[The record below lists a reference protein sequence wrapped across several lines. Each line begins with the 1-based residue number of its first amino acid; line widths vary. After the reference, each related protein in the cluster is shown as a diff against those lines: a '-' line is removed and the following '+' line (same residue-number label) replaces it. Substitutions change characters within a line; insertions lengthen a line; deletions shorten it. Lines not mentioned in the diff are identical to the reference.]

1 LNTAFE
7 IAKRISFYKQK
18 NYTRFI
24 VRLSI
29 AATAISV
36 AAILLTFSIVNGF
49 QSTISSK
56 LYTFWGHIQI
66 SAVDGA
72 NLKEDSQVI
81 KNIQTIPNIQSA
93 SAFLNQTMVLGKDIE
108 IEGLNAKGI
117 ADFTN
122 IPNLI
127 QGRLIQKNSQTSA
140 KEIVLSKN
148 IAAKLN
154 IAIGDQVRLYFFQKN
169 QVQERK
175 LTVVGLFHSGIE
187 EYDLKNVFVDIHLLQ
202 QLMQDPTAITGYQ
215 INVKDLNKIAET
227 QIDIQSKL
235 PDNWVGS
242 ASSDL
247 YPQLFDWIQVQNIN
261 RNITIVIMLLIAVVN
276 LITCLL
282 ILLLERIPMI
292 GSLNAMGATNTMIQ
306 KVFLY
311 QASFIAWIGIGLGVL
326 IGLGLSLLQLKFQW
340 IHLDESA
347 YLIDVL
353 PIQIQPLQVVGV
365 IFGTAI
371 ICYLSFLLP
380 TIWIKKISP
389 AKAIIPVATAAFK
402 DSAAPYFGIVIG
414 SVINDK
420 MGGRIPFD
428 SLPITNMPS
437 LAKAVVCIDFPSST
451 AP

>member
-1 LNTAFE
+1 MNTAFE

-49 QSTISSK
+49 QSTVSSK
-56 LYTFWGHIQI
+56 LFSFWGHIQI
-66 SAVDGA
+66 SAVNGA
-72 NLKEDSQVI
+72 NLKDDSLVAKKI
-81 KNIQTIPNIQSA
+81 KTISNIQSA
-93 SAFLNQTMVLGKDIE
+93 SAFLNQTMVLAKDVE

-117 ADFTN
+117 ADFSS

-127 QGRLIQKNSQTSA
+127 QGRIIQSDGQSPS

-148 IAAKLN
+148 MAAKLH
-154 IAIGDQVRLYFFQKN
+154 IAIGDQVRLYFFQNN
-169 QVQERK
+169 QVQERR
-175 LTVVGLFHSGIE
+175 LSVVGLFHSGIE
-187 EYDLKNVFVDIHLLQ
+187 EYDLKNVFVDIQLLQ
-202 QLMQDPTAITGYQ
+202 QMIQVPAAVTGYQ
-215 INVKDLNKIAET
+215 INLKDLSKIAET
-227 QIDIQSKL
+227 QNEIQSIL
-235 PDNWVGS
+235 PENWVNS
-242 ASSDL
+242 ASANL

-261 RNITIVIMLLIAVVN
+261 RNITIMIMLLIAVVN

-292 GSLNAMGATNTMIQ
+292 GSLNAMGARHAMIQ

-340 IHLDESA
+340 IQLDESA
-347 YLIDVL
+347 YLIDTL
-353 PIQIQPLQVVGV
+353 PIQIQPLQVIGV
-365 IFGTAI
+365 IVGTAI
-371 ICYLSFLLP
+371 VCYLSFLLP

-389 AKAIIPVATAAFK
+389 AKAI
-402 DSAAPYFGIVIG
+402 
-414 SVINDK
+414 
-420 MGGRIPFD
+420 RFD
-428 SLPITNMPS
+428 
-437 LAKAVVCIDFPSST
+437 
-451 AP
+451 

>member
-1 LNTAFE
+1 MNTAFE

-56 LYTFWGHIQI
+56 LYAFWGHIQI
-66 SAVDGA
+66 NAINGA
-72 NLKEDSQVI
+72 SINDDSQITKKI
-81 KNIQTIPNIQSA
+81 KRISNIQSV
-93 SAFLNQTMVLGKDIE
+93 SAFLNQTMILAKDVE

-117 ADFTN
+117 ADFTS

-127 QGRLIQKNSQTSA
+127 QGRLIQRNDQSPS

-148 IAAKLN
+148 IATKLKMV
-154 IAIGDQVRLYFFQKN
+154 IGDQVSLYFFQNN

-175 LTVVGLFHSGIE
+175 LRVVGLFHSGIE
-187 EYDLKNVFVDIHLLQ
+187 EYDLKNVFVDIQLLQ
-202 QLMQDPTAITGYQ
+202 QMIQTPAAISGYQ
-215 INVKDLNKIAET
+215 ISLKDLSKITET
-227 QIDIQSKL
+227 QNEIQSIL
-235 PDNWVGS
+235 PDNWVNS
-242 ASSDL
+242 ASANL

-261 RNITIVIMLLIAVVN
+261 RNITIIIMLLIAVVN

-292 GSLNAMGATNTMIQ
+292 GSLNAMGATHAMIQ

-311 QASFIAWIGIGLGVL
+311 QASFIAWIGIGLGLL

-340 IHLDESA
+340 VQLDESA
-347 YLIDVL
+347 YLINTL
-353 PIQIQPLQVVGV
+353 PIQIQPLQVIGV
-365 IFGTAI
+365 VVGTAI
-371 ICYLSFLLP
+371 VCYLSFLLP
-380 TIWIKKISP
+380 TIWVKKISP
-389 AKAIIPVATAAFK
+389 AKAI
-402 DSAAPYFGIVIG
+402 
-414 SVINDK
+414 
-420 MGGRIPFD
+420 RFD
-428 SLPITNMPS
+428 
-437 LAKAVVCIDFPSST
+437 
-451 AP
+451 

>member
-1 LNTAFE
+1 MNTAFE

-56 LYTFWGHIQI
+56 LYSFWGHIQI
-66 SAVDGA
+66 SAVNGA
-72 NLKEDSQVI
+72 NLKDDPQVAKKI
-81 KNIQTIPNIQSA
+81 KSISNVQSA
-93 SAFLNQTMVLGKDIE
+93 SAFLNQTMVLAKDVE

-117 ADFTN
+117 ADFTS

-127 QGRLIQKNSQTSA
+127 QGRLIQRTAQSPS

-148 IAAKLN
+148 IATKLKMV
-154 IAIGDQVRLYFFQKN
+154 IGDQVSLYFFQNN

-187 EYDLKNVFVDIHLLQ
+187 EYDLKNVFVDIQLLQ
-202 QLMQDPTAITGYQ
+202 QMIQTPTAITGYQ
-215 INVKDLNKIAET
+215 INLKDLSKIAET
-227 QIDIQSKL
+227 QNEIQSIL
-235 PDNWVGS
+235 PENWVNS
-242 ASSDL
+242 ASANL

-261 RNITIVIMLLIAVVN
+261 RNITIIIMLLIAVVN

-292 GSLNAMGATNTMIQ
+292 GSLNAMGATHAMIQ

-311 QASFIAWIGIGLGVL
+311 QASFIAWIGIGLGLL

-340 IHLDESA
+340 VQLDESA
-347 YLIDVL
+347 YLIDTL
-353 PIQIQPLQVVGV
+353 PIQIQPLQVIGV
-365 IFGTAI
+365 VIGTAI

-389 AKAIIPVATAAFK
+389 AKAI
-402 DSAAPYFGIVIG
+402 
-414 SVINDK
+414 
-420 MGGRIPFD
+420 RFD
-428 SLPITNMPS
+428 
-437 LAKAVVCIDFPSST
+437 
-451 AP
+451 

>member
-1 LNTAFE
+1 MNTALE

-49 QSTISSK
+49 QSTVSDK
-56 LYTFWGHIQI
+56 LFSFWGHLQI
-66 SAVDGA
+66 SSVSGA
-72 NLKEDSQVI
+72 NLSDEAQVAKKI
-81 KNIQTIPNIQSA
+81 KSIPNIQSA
-93 SAFLNQTMVLGKDIE
+93 SAFLNQTMVLAKEIE

-117 ADFTN
+117 ADYAS

-127 QGRLIQKNSQTSA
+127 QGRVIQSDGQSSS

-148 IAAKLN
+148 LATKLH
-154 IAIGDQVRLYFFQKN
+154 ITIGDQVRLYFFQNN

-175 LTVVGLFHSGIE
+175 LSVVGLFHSGIE

-202 QLMQDPTAITGYQ
+202 QLIQAPNAISGYQ
-215 INVKDLNKIAET
+215 INVKDLSTIAQT
-227 QIDIQSKL
+227 QIDVQSNL
-235 PDNWVGS
+235 PENWVATES
-242 ASSDL
+242 KNL

-261 RNITIVIMLLIAVVN
+261 RNITIIIMLFIAIVN

-282 ILLLERIPMI
+282 ILLLERVPMI
-292 GSLNAMGATNTMIQ
+292 GSLNAMGATHAMIR

-311 QASFIAWIGIGLGVL
+311 QASFIACAGIGLGVL
-326 IGLGLSLLQLKFQW
+326 IGIGLSILQLKFQW
-340 IHLDESA
+340 IQLDESA

-353 PIQIQPLQVVGV
+353 PIQIQPLQVIGV
-365 IFGTAI
+365 IVGTAI
-371 ICYLSFLLP
+371 VCKLSFLLP

-389 AKAIIPVATAAFK
+389 AKAI
-402 DSAAPYFGIVIG
+402 
-414 SVINDK
+414 
-420 MGGRIPFD
+420 RFD
-428 SLPITNMPS
+428 
-437 LAKAVVCIDFPSST
+437 
-451 AP
+451 

>member
-340 IHLDESA
+340 IQLDESA
-347 YLIDVL
+347 YLIDAL
-353 PIQIQPLQVVGV
+353 PIQIQPLQVIGV

-371 ICYLSFLLP
+371 VSYLSFLLP

-389 AKAIIPVATAAFK
+389 AKAIRF
-402 DSAAPYFGIVIG
+402 
-414 SVINDK
+414 N
-420 MGGRIPFD
+420 
-428 SLPITNMPS
+428 
-437 LAKAVVCIDFPSST
+437 
-451 AP
+451 

>member
-242 ASSDL
+242 ASSAL

-353 PIQIQPLQVVGV
+353 PIQIQPLQVIGV
-365 IFGTAI
+365 ILGTAI
-371 ICYLSFLLP
+371 VSYLSFLLP

-389 AKAIIPVATAAFK
+389 AKAIRF
-402 DSAAPYFGIVIG
+402 
-414 SVINDK
+414 N
-420 MGGRIPFD
+420 
-428 SLPITNMPS
+428 
-437 LAKAVVCIDFPSST
+437 
-451 AP
+451 

>member
-1 LNTAFE
+1 MNTAFE

-49 QSTISSK
+49 QTTISSK
-56 LYTFWGHIQI
+56 LYSFWGHIQI
-66 SAVDGA
+66 SAVNGA
-72 NLKEDSQVI
+72 NLKDDTKIIEKI
-81 KNIQTIPNIQSA
+81 KRISNIQSA
-93 SAFLNQTMVLGKDIE
+93 SAFLNQTMVLAKDVE

-117 ADFTN
+117 ADFTS

-127 QGRLIQKNSQTSA
+127 QGRLIQSNGQSPS

-148 IAAKLN
+148 IATKLKMV
-154 IAIGDQVRLYFFQKN
+154 IGDQVSLYFFQNN

-187 EYDLKNVFVDIHLLQ
+187 EYDLKNVFVDIQLLQ
-202 QLMQDPTAITGYQ
+202 QMIQVPAAVTGYQ
-215 INVKDLNKIAET
+215 IILKDLSKIAET
-227 QIDIQSKL
+227 QNEIQSIL
-235 PDNWVGS
+235 PENWVNS
-242 ASSDL
+242 ASANL

-261 RNITIVIMLLIAVVN
+261 RNITIIIMLLIAVVN

-292 GSLNAMGATNTMIQ
+292 GSLNAMGATHAMIQ

-311 QASFIAWIGIGLGVL
+311 QASFIAWIGIGLGLL

-340 IHLDESA
+340 IQLDESA
-347 YLIDVL
+347 YLINTL
-353 PIQIQPLQVVGV
+353 PIQIQPLQVTSVV
-365 IFGTAI
+365 VGTAI

-389 AKAIIPVATAAFK
+389 AKAI
-402 DSAAPYFGIVIG
+402 
-414 SVINDK
+414 
-420 MGGRIPFD
+420 RFD
-428 SLPITNMPS
+428 
-437 LAKAVVCIDFPSST
+437 
-451 AP
+451 

>member
-1 LNTAFE
+1 MNTAFE

-202 QLMQDPTAITGYQ
+202 QLMQDPSAITGYQ

-340 IHLDESA
+340 IQLDESA

-353 PIQIQPLQVVGV
+353 PIQIQPLQVIGV

-371 ICYLSFLLP
+371 VSYLSFLLP

-389 AKAIIPVATAAFK
+389 AKAIRF
-402 DSAAPYFGIVIG
+402 
-414 SVINDK
+414 N
-420 MGGRIPFD
+420 
-428 SLPITNMPS
+428 
-437 LAKAVVCIDFPSST
+437 
-451 AP
+451 

>member
-1 LNTAFE
+1 MNTAFE

-242 ASSDL
+242 ASSAL

-371 ICYLSFLLP
+371 VCYLSFLLP

-389 AKAIIPVATAAFK
+389 AKAI
-402 DSAAPYFGIVIG
+402 
-414 SVINDK
+414 
-420 MGGRIPFD
+420 RFD
-428 SLPITNMPS
+428 
-437 LAKAVVCIDFPSST
+437 
-451 AP
+451 

>member
-56 LYTFWGHIQI
+56 LYAFWGHIQI
-66 SAVDGA
+66 SAVNGA
-72 NLKEDSQVI
+72 NLRDEPQVI
-81 KNIQTIPNIQSA
+81 EKIKRISNIQSA
-93 SAFLNQTMVLGKDIE
+93 SAFLNQTMVLAKDVE

-117 ADFTN
+117 ADFTS

-127 QGRLIQKNSQTSA
+127 QGRLIQSNGQSPS

-148 IAAKLN
+148 IATKLK
-154 IAIGDQVRLYFFQKN
+154 IVIGDQVSLYFFQN
-169 QVQERK
+169 DQVQERK

-187 EYDLKNVFVDIHLLQ
+187 EYDLKNVFVDIQLLQ
-202 QLMQDPTAITGYQ
+202 QMIQAPTAVTGYQ
-215 INVKDLNKIAET
+215 INLKDLSKIAET
-227 QIDIQSKL
+227 QNEIQSIL
-235 PDNWVGS
+235 PENWVNS
-242 ASSDL
+242 ASANL

-261 RNITIVIMLLIAVVN
+261 RNITIIIMLLIAVVN

-292 GSLNAMGATNTMIQ
+292 GSLNAMGATHAMIQ

-311 QASFIAWIGIGLGVL
+311 QASFIAWIGIGLGLL

-340 IHLDESA
+340 IQLDESA
-347 YLIDVL
+347 YLIDTL
-353 PIQIQPLQVVGV
+353 PIQIQPLQVISVV
-365 IFGTAI
+365 LGTAI
-371 ICYLSFLLP
+371 VCYLSFLLP

-389 AKAIIPVATAAFK
+389 AKAIRF
-402 DSAAPYFGIVIG
+402 
-414 SVINDK
+414 N
-420 MGGRIPFD
+420 
-428 SLPITNMPS
+428 
-437 LAKAVVCIDFPSST
+437 
-451 AP
+451 

>member
-1 LNTAFE
+1 MNTAFE

-56 LYTFWGHIQI
+56 LYSFWGHIQI
-66 SAVDGA
+66 SAVNGA
-72 NLKEDSQVI
+72 NLKDDPQVAKKI
-81 KNIQTIPNIQSA
+81 KSISNVQSA
-93 SAFLNQTMVLGKDIE
+93 SAFLNQTMVLAKDVE

-117 ADFTN
+117 ADFTS

-127 QGRLIQKNSQTSA
+127 QGRLIQRTAQSPS

-148 IAAKLN
+148 IATKLKMV
-154 IAIGDQVRLYFFQKN
+154 IGDQVSLYFFQNN

-187 EYDLKNVFVDIHLLQ
+187 EYDLKNVFVDIQLLQ
-202 QLMQDPTAITGYQ
+202 QMIQTPTAITGYQ
-215 INVKDLNKIAET
+215 INLKDLSKIAET
-227 QIDIQSKL
+227 QNEIQSIL
-235 PDNWVGS
+235 PENWVNS
-242 ASSDL
+242 ASANL

-261 RNITIVIMLLIAVVN
+261 RNITIIIMLLIAVVN

-292 GSLNAMGATNTMIQ
+292 GSLNTMGATHAMIQ

-311 QASFIAWIGIGLGVL
+311 QASFIAWISIGLGLL

-340 IHLDESA
+340 IQLDESA
-347 YLIDVL
+347 YLINTL
-353 PIQIQPLQVVGV
+353 PIQIQPLQVIGV
-365 IFGTAI
+365 VIGTAI

-389 AKAIIPVATAAFK
+389 AKAI
-402 DSAAPYFGIVIG
+402 
-414 SVINDK
+414 
-420 MGGRIPFD
+420 RFD
-428 SLPITNMPS
+428 
-437 LAKAVVCIDFPSST
+437 
-451 AP
+451 

>member
-1 LNTAFE
+1 MNTALE

-49 QSTISSK
+49 QSTVSDK
-56 LYTFWGHIQI
+56 LFSFWGHLQI
-66 SAVDGA
+66 SSVSGA
-72 NLKEDSQVI
+72 NLSDEAQVAKKI
-81 KNIQTIPNIQSA
+81 KSIPNIQSA
-93 SAFLNQTMVLGKDIE
+93 SAFLNQTMVLAKEIE

-117 ADFTN
+117 ADYAS

-127 QGRLIQKNSQTSA
+127 QGRVIQSDGQSPS

-148 IAAKLN
+148 LATKLH
-154 IAIGDQVRLYFFQKN
+154 ITIGDQVRLYFFQNN

-175 LTVVGLFHSGIE
+175 LSVVGLFHSGIE

-202 QLMQDPTAITGYQ
+202 QLIQAPNAISGYQ
-215 INVKDLNKIAET
+215 INVKDLSTIAQT
-227 QIDIQSKL
+227 QIDVQSNL
-235 PDNWVGS
+235 PENWVATES
-242 ASSDL
+242 KNL

-261 RNITIVIMLLIAVVN
+261 RNITIIIMLFIAIVN

-282 ILLLERIPMI
+282 ILLLERVPMI
-292 GSLNAMGATNTMIQ
+292 GSLNAMGATHAMIR

-311 QASFIAWIGIGLGVL
+311 QASFIACAGIGLGVL
-326 IGLGLSLLQLKFQW
+326 IGIGLSILQLKFQW
-340 IHLDESA
+340 IQLDESA

-353 PIQIQPLQVVGV
+353 PIQIQPLQVIGV
-365 IFGTAI
+365 IVGTAI
-371 ICYLSFLLP
+371 VCNLSFLLP

-389 AKAIIPVATAAFK
+389 AKAI
-402 DSAAPYFGIVIG
+402 
-414 SVINDK
+414 
-420 MGGRIPFD
+420 RFD
-428 SLPITNMPS
+428 
-437 LAKAVVCIDFPSST
+437 
-451 AP
+451 

>member
-29 AATAISV
+29 VATAISV

-56 LYTFWGHIQI
+56 LYSFWGHIQI
-66 SAVDGA
+66 SAVNST
-72 NLKEDSQVI
+72 NLKEDSLVA
-81 KNIQTIPNIQSA
+81 KNIKKIPNIQSA
-93 SAFLNQTMVLGKDIE
+93 SAFLNQTMVLAKDVE

-117 ADFTN
+117 ADFTS

-127 QGRLIQKNSQTSA
+127 QGRLIQSNGQSPS

-148 IAAKLN
+148 IAAKLK
-154 IAIGDQVRLYFFQKN
+154 IVIGDQVSLYFFQNN

-187 EYDLKNVFVDIHLLQ
+187 EYDLKNIFVDIQLLQ
-202 QLMQDPTAITGYQ
+202 QMIQVPNAITGYQ
-215 INVKDLNKIAET
+215 INVNDLSKIAET
-227 QIDIQSKL
+227 QNEIQSIL
-235 PDNWVGS
+235 PDNWVNS
-242 ASSDL
+242 ASADI

-261 RNITIVIMLLIAVVN
+261 RNITIIIMLLIAVVN

-292 GSLNAMGATNTMIQ
+292 GSLNAMGATHAMIQ

-311 QASFIAWIGIGLGVL
+311 QASFIAWIGIGLGLLV
-326 IGLGLSLLQLKFQW
+326 GLGLSLLQLKFQW
-340 IHLDESA
+340 IQLDESA
-347 YLIDVL
+347 YLIDTL
-353 PIQIQPLQVVGV
+353 PIQIKPLQVFGV
-365 IFGTAI
+365 VLGTAI

-380 TIWIKKISP
+380 TIWIRKISP
-389 AKAIIPVATAAFK
+389 AKAI
-402 DSAAPYFGIVIG
+402 
-414 SVINDK
+414 
-420 MGGRIPFD
+420 RFD
-428 SLPITNMPS
+428 
-437 LAKAVVCIDFPSST
+437 
-451 AP
+451 

>member
-1 LNTAFE
+1 MNTAFE

-29 AATAISV
+29 VATAISV

-56 LYTFWGHIQI
+56 LYSFWGHIQI
-66 SAVDGA
+66 SAVNST
-72 NLKEDSQVI
+72 NLKEDSLVA
-81 KNIQTIPNIQSA
+81 KNIKKISNIQSA
-93 SAFLNQTMVLGKDIE
+93 SAFLNQTMVLAKDVE

-117 ADFTN
+117 ADFKS

-127 QGRLIQKNSQTSA
+127 QGRLIQSNGQSPS

-148 IAAKLN
+148 IAAKLK
-154 IAIGDQVRLYFFQKN
+154 IVIGDQVSLYFFQNN

-187 EYDLKNVFVDIHLLQ
+187 EYDLKNIFVDIQLLQ
-202 QLMQDPTAITGYQ
+202 QMIQVPNAITGYQ
-215 INVKDLNKIAET
+215 INVNDLSKIAET
-227 QIDIQSKL
+227 QNEIQSIL
-235 PDNWVGS
+235 PDNLVNS
-242 ASSDL
+242 ASADI

-261 RNITIVIMLLIAVVN
+261 RNITIIIMLLIAVVN

-292 GSLNAMGATNTMIQ
+292 GSLNAMGATHAMIQ

-311 QASFIAWIGIGLGVL
+311 QASFIAWIGIGLGLLV
-326 IGLGLSLLQLKFQW
+326 GLGLSLLQLKFQW
-340 IHLDESA
+340 IQLDESA
-347 YLIDVL
+347 YLIDTL
-353 PIQIQPLQVVGV
+353 PIQIKPLQVFGV
-365 IFGTAI
+365 VLGTAI

-380 TIWIKKISP
+380 TIWIRKISP
-389 AKAIIPVATAAFK
+389 AKAI
-402 DSAAPYFGIVIG
+402 
-414 SVINDK
+414 
-420 MGGRIPFD
+420 RFD
-428 SLPITNMPS
+428 
-437 LAKAVVCIDFPSST
+437 
-451 AP
+451 

>member
-242 ASSDL
+242 ASSAL

-353 PIQIQPLQVVGV
+353 PIQIQPLQVIGV
-365 IFGTAI
+365 IFGTGI
-371 ICYLSFLLP
+371 VSYLSFLLP

-389 AKAIIPVATAAFK
+389 AKAIRF
-402 DSAAPYFGIVIG
+402 
-414 SVINDK
+414 N
-420 MGGRIPFD
+420 
-428 SLPITNMPS
+428 
-437 LAKAVVCIDFPSST
+437 
-451 AP
+451 

>member
-242 ASSDL
+242 ASSAL

-340 IHLDESA
+340 IQLDESA

-353 PIQIQPLQVVGV
+353 PIQIQPLQVIGV

-371 ICYLSFLLP
+371 VSYLSFLLP

-389 AKAIIPVATAAFK
+389 AKAIRF
-402 DSAAPYFGIVIG
+402 
-414 SVINDK
+414 N
-420 MGGRIPFD
+420 
-428 SLPITNMPS
+428 
-437 LAKAVVCIDFPSST
+437 
-451 AP
+451 

>member
-49 QSTISSK
+49 QSTVSSK
-56 LYTFWGHIQI
+56 LFSFWGHIQI
-66 SAVDGA
+66 SSVNGA
-72 NLKEDSQVI
+72 SLNEDAQVAKKI
-81 KNIQTIPNIQSA
+81 KTIPNIQSA
-93 SAFLNQTMVLGKDIE
+93 SAFLNQTMVLAKDIE

-117 ADFTN
+117 ADFSS

-127 QGRLIQKNSQTSA
+127 QGRIIQSDGPSPS

-148 IAAKLN
+148 MAAKLH
-154 IAIGDQVRLYFFQKN
+154 IAVGDQVRLYFFQNN
-169 QVQERK
+169 QVQERR
-175 LTVVGLFHSGIE
+175 LSVVGLFHSGIE

-202 QLMQDPTAITGYQ
+202 QLIQDPTAITGYQ
-215 INVKDLNKIAET
+215 INVKELSKIAET
-227 QIDIQSKL
+227 QNDIQSKL
-235 PDNWVGS
+235 PDNWVCS
-242 ASSDL
+242 ASTAI

-292 GSLNAMGATNTMIQ
+292 GSLNAMGATHAMIQ
-306 KVFLY
+306 KVFMY

-326 IGLGLSLLQLKFQW
+326 IGLGLSILQLKFQC
-340 IHLDESA
+340 IQLDESA

-353 PIQIQPLQVVGV
+353 PIQIQPLQVIGV
-365 IFGTAI
+365 IVGTAI
-371 ICYLSFLLP
+371 VCYLSFLLP
-380 TIWIKKISP
+380 TIWIKKMSP
-389 AKAIIPVATAAFK
+389 AKAI
-402 DSAAPYFGIVIG
+402 
-414 SVINDK
+414 
-420 MGGRIPFD
+420 RFD
-428 SLPITNMPS
+428 
-437 LAKAVVCIDFPSST
+437 
-451 AP
+451 

>member
-1 LNTAFE
+1 MNTAFE

-242 ASSDL
+242 ASSAL

-261 RNITIVIMLLIAVVN
+261 RNITILIMLLIAVVN

-371 ICYLSFLLP
+371 VCYLSFLLP

-389 AKAIIPVATAAFK
+389 AKAI
-402 DSAAPYFGIVIG
+402 
-414 SVINDK
+414 
-420 MGGRIPFD
+420 RFD
-428 SLPITNMPS
+428 
-437 LAKAVVCIDFPSST
+437 
-451 AP
+451 